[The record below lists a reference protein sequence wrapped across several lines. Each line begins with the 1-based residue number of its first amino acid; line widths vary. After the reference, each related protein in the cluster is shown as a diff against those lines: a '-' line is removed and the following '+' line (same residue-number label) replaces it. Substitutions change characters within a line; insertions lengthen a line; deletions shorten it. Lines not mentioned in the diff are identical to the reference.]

1 MSSSLV
7 TPMGVNNFLGGLTF
21 SFTLPDTLGSDDLF
35 LIVFPA
41 GTTILYMT
49 TASNLPVQTTTYS
62 ASNTS
67 MVITQRSNNPNY
79 PAGTAVTITF
89 IRYKAPPSTRP
100 TDPITF
106 TVLKNGYQKMTAS
119 ATIAAVANNYTLTVA
134 TSSTTVNTFATY
146 SFSFTMVDP
155 LTVTGYIEVVLDPLL
170 TLTTEQLQSLNTNLS
185 VSITGS
191 SMRLT
196 PTFQLLATTINNQ
209 SSYLLKLTNLNI
221 STATI
226 PAQAVSISIRNLLN
240 CPTVQTLSSFKVST
254 YYTSSSI
261 DLVANAQSSST
272 LQLTPGTIILN
283 SATSTVSTTYTFGTV
298 NLTLTN
304 QNPVPLNGYLQVT
317 LPTELN
323 LLSVCVGTLFLESNI
338 ISSNVTYD
346 LPNKSLKMRVGS
358 AVPISSTLTVLIS
371 NLMTQNSTKP
381 TSTFTV
387 ATFNQL

>member
-1 MSSSLV
+1 
-7 TPMGVNNFLGGLTF
+7 
-21 SFTLPDTLGSDDLF
+21 
-35 LIVFPA
+35 
-41 GTTILYMT
+41 
-49 TASNLPVQTTTYS
+49 
-62 ASNTS
+62 
-67 MVITQRSNNPNY
+67 
-79 PAGTAVTITF
+79 
-89 IRYKAPPSTRP
+89 
-100 TDPITF
+100 
-106 TVLKNGYQKMTAS
+106 MTAS

-191 SMRLT
+191 SMRST

-209 SSYLLKLTNLNI
+209 SSYLLKLTNLNT
-221 STATI
+221 STANI
-226 PAQAVSISIRNLLN
+226 PAQTVSISIRNILN

-272 LQLTPGTIILN
+272 LQLTPGTITLN

-298 NLTLTN
+298 NLSLTI

-323 LLSVCVGTLFLESNI
+323 LLSVCVGTLFLGSNI